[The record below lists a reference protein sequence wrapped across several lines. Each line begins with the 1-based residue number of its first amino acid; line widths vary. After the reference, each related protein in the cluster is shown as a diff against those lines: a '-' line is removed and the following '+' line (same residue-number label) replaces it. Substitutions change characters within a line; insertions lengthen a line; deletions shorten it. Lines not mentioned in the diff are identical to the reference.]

1 MASCIGDADC
11 GRGEGEDAHGEMSEM
26 SEMSA
31 ADCGRVRG
39 FCADFCADVGR
50 GCGGLKLLSNTCV
63 GMLRSTGD
71 GIIGGDV
78 TSGLPASTF
87 PNTFAPPLSSSV
99 CINAR

>member
-1 MASCIGDADC
+1 MASCIGVADC
-11 GRGEGEDAHGEMSEM
+11 GRGEGEDAHGEMSD
-26 SEMSA
+26 

-87 PNTFAPPLSSSV
+87 PNTFATPLSSSV
-99 CINAR
+99 GINAR